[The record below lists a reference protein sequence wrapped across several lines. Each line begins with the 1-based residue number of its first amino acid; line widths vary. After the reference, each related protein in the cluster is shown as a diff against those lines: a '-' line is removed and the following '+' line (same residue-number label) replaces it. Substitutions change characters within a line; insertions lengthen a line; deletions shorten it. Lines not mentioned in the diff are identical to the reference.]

1 MILRRGTHA
10 TPPVQIPGLE
20 GDFNADSL
28 LKAAKF
34 AFPIKL
40 SDVEVSDICVYTDVS
55 LTKQLR
61 PNDIVPG
68 GTFDNPLCIN
78 APGAALQRD
87 ICVHCWMP

>member
-1 MILRRGTHA
+1 VILRRGAHA
-10 TPPVQIPGLE
+10 TPPVQISGLE

-28 LKAAKF
+28 LKAVRVT
-34 AFPIKL
+34 FPIEL
-40 SDVEVSDICVYTDVS
+40 SDVGVSDIRAYTDVS

-61 PNDIVPG
+61 PNDFVTG

-87 ICVHCWMP
+87 ICVHC